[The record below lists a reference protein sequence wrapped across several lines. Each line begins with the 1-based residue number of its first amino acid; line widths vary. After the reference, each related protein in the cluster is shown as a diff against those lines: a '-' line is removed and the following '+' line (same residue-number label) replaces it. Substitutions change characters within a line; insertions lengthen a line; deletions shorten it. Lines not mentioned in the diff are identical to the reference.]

1 MIVTL
6 GVASLDLWHRLLGDR
21 AGLRSCHVLD
31 VT

>member
-21 AGLRSCHVLD
+21 AGLHGCHMLG